1 MSDSCRTL
9 LIHNIILQFDIHCQT
24 VSNSYRTMLIQQ
36 YYYVNDIQCQTVL
49 NKLSDSYRTML
60 IQQYYYVNDI
70 QCQTVS
76 NSVRQLQ
83 NIHHHYLLLCNLY
96 DTFLSVISVT

>member
-36 YYYVNDIQCQTVL
+36 YYYVNDIQCQTV
-49 NKLSDSYRTML
+49 
-60 IQQYYYVNDI
+60 
-70 QCQTVS
+70 S

-83 NIHHHYLLLCNLY
+83 NYVDTTILLCK
-96 DTFLSVISVT
+96 